1 MKINQELLSLQ
12 GLIIGMLIL
21 LLTALKSIN
30 INSKQKFTENDL
42 KIDINTADVITLQR
56 VPYIGEKTAELIV
69 EDRKIRGGY
78 TDINQLKWVKNF
90 DKIKP
95 YIKLNEESKWKE

>member
-1 MKINQELLSLQ
+1 MKINQELLTVQS
-12 GLIIGMLIL
+12 LIIGLLIL
-21 LLTALKSIN
+21 LLLTLKSIN
-30 INSKQKFTENDL
+30 INPKPKFTENDL
-42 KIDINTADVITLQR
+42 KIDINTADIITLQR
-56 VPYIGEKTAELIV
+56 IPYIGEKTAELII

-95 YIKLNEESKWKE
+95 YIKISEEAKWTE